1 MREGGERGERGT
13 RRLERFF
20 FFFSLLRVGLGVSDN
35 KLQHAFSNS
44 FYLKI

>member
-1 MREGGERGERGT
+1 MREGGERGEKT
-13 RRLERFF
+13 REIF

-44 FYLKI
+44 FLFENIIK